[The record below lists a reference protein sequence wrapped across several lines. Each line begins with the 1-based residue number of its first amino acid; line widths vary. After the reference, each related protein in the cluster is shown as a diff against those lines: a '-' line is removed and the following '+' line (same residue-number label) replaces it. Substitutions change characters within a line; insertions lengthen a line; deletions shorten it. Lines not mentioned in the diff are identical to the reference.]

1 MESSLEQL
9 KLRFSAQEN
18 IIHVHSRIFVYA
30 LLSGTPKYNWK
41 LTSQPISSL
50 RYRHLEL
57 SEFGVP
63 RHKNRSGIDSITLVT
78 YRPLAFL

>member
-30 LLSGTPKYNWK
+30 LLSGSGPEIQLETDQPTNFITPVPA
-41 LTSQPISSL
+41 L
-50 RYRHLEL
+50 
-57 SEFGVP
+57 GV
-63 RHKNRSGIDSITLVT
+63 V
-78 YRPLAFL
+78 